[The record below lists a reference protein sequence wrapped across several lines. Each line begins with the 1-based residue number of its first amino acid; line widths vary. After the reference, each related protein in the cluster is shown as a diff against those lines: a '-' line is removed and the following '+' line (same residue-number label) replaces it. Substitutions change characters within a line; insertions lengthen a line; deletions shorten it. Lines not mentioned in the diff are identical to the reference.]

1 MSKPNYLGQGI
12 KPYQY
17 YYFRCIIPKDLRE
30 ILGKSVFIDY
40 LITRLPKKW
49 EWREKVWKFF
59 VVSNRIQ
66 IVVTLLVILSPTKK
80 NWQKLM
86 RSQF

>member
-40 LITRLPKKW
+40 LITCLPKKW
-49 EWREKVWKFF
+49 GWREKVWKFF
-59 VVSNRIQ
+59 GVSNR
-66 IVVTLLVILSPTKK
+66 LYYSLV
-80 NWQKLM
+80 
-86 RSQF
+86 